1 MSSDKIIV
9 REDTFKIIKD
19 AVNEMV
25 DIIKPTYGPASNKVI
40 IDKFTHRL
48 VVDDGVQIARDFES
62 NDPKINAVVR
72 IIKEV
77 LIKTNDLAGDGTTG
91 AAIMLQAIINEV
103 GRKSK
108 FNGRQIELSLKKGLE
123 EAKKQLRES
132 AVKIESKEDIK
143 RVALVAFDDEDIAEK
158 IANLYVKIGKDGI
171 ITVDRSET
179 METVEETTD
188 GIVLKSGYISPYMVT
203 DAQRMQTEI
212 ENPYI
217 LITDYRVTET
227 KDLMPIMNE
236 MAGKGLNNLI
246 VIAENVEQKAL
257 ATMIVNLPHVM
268 NPETKKLGTFMS
280 VAVALPKVNDRKT
293 FIEDLAL
300 MTGATLFT
308 DSMGN
313 SIDKAKVEDLG
324 RAKKIIIKREETVI
338 VEAGGD
344 KEVVDQSVDALKKA
358 IENEVNADKKKGI
371 SERLARLNNTLAV
384 IKVGASTE
392 NEQKAL
398 KFKIEDAVNA
408 VKLAYQNGVVCG
420 AGLALS
426 RVVTSSVI
434 LNEALKYPSRQLM
447 ENVGNDN
454 SVVLEENQA
463 LNVVSGQIGNFLEV
477 GVMDPVDVLIA
488 GVESAVSIAS
498 LLITS
503 SGMVIEAPKEEK

>member
-344 KEVVDQSVDALKKA
+344 KEVVDQSIDALKKA

-398 KFKIEDAVNA
+398 KYKIEDAVNA

>member
-91 AAIMLQAIINEV
+91 AAIMLQAIINEA

-344 KEVVDQSVDALKKA
+344 KEVIDQSIDALKKA

-398 KFKIEDAVNA
+398 KYKIEDAVNA

>member
-344 KEVVDQSVDALKKA
+344 KEVIDQSIDALKKA
-358 IENEVNADKKKGI
+358 IENEVNADKKKGL

-398 KFKIEDAVNA
+398 KYKIEDAVNA

>member
-344 KEVVDQSVDALKKA
+344 KEVIDQSIDALKKA

-398 KFKIEDAVNA
+398 KYKIEDAVNA

>member
-48 VVDDGVQIARDFES
+48 AVDDGVQIARDFES

-344 KEVVDQSVDALKKA
+344 KEVIDQSIDALKKA

-398 KFKIEDAVNA
+398 KYKIEDAVNA

>member
-48 VVDDGVQIARDFES
+48 AVDDGVQIARDFES

-280 VAVALPKVNDRKT
+280 VAVALPKVND
-293 FIEDLAL
+293 
-300 MTGATLFT
+300 
-308 DSMGN
+308 
-313 SIDKAKVEDLG
+313 
-324 RAKKIIIKREETVI
+324 
-338 VEAGGD
+338 
-344 KEVVDQSVDALKKA
+344 
-358 IENEVNADKKKGI
+358 
-371 SERLARLNNTLAV
+371 
-384 IKVGASTE
+384 
-392 NEQKAL
+392 
-398 KFKIEDAVNA
+398 
-408 VKLAYQNGVVCG
+408 
-420 AGLALS
+420 
-426 RVVTSSVI
+426 
-434 LNEALKYPSRQLM
+434 
-447 ENVGNDN
+447 
-454 SVVLEENQA
+454 
-463 LNVVSGQIGNFLEV
+463 
-477 GVMDPVDVLIA
+477 
-488 GVESAVSIAS
+488 
-498 LLITS
+498 
-503 SGMVIEAPKEEK
+503 

>member
-48 VVDDGVQIARDFES
+48 AVDDGVQIARDFES

-398 KFKIEDAVNA
+398 KYKIEDAVNA